1 MHVIIECLLYML
13 PSVLNKLV
21 FSLIFNFLLETVVK
35 SYVYF
40 RGVNMYVF
48 YHTYYEVNFNN
59 DLEFM

>member
-1 MHVIIECLLYML
+1 ML

-48 YHTYYEVNFNN
+48 YHTYYEVNLNN